1 MDTGKALAALPA
13 LLRGRLAKAI
23 GGGAIALAM
32 ATVTYFEGYEPTPYV
47 DPVGI
52 PTVCVGHTG
61 GVEMERVYSEAEC
74 DALLKGDLG
83 VAFAAVDKY
92 VRVPLGDATRAALA
106 SFVFNVG
113 EGAFRK
119 STLLRRLNVG
129 EGAPACAEL
138 KRWVCVKTVEG
149 QGDIEGPCATPKRNR
164 RSLPGL
170 VKRRDVEHALC
181 VEGFRQL
188 ADPGNDNVPLPMVR
202 PERDAA

>member
-23 GGGAIALAM
+23 GGGALALAM

-74 DALLKGDLG
+74 AALLKGDLG

-106 SFVFNVG
+106 SFAFNVG

-138 KRWVCVKTVEG
+138 KRWVYAG
-149 QGDIEGPCATPKRNR
+149 GRQ
-164 RSLPGL
+164 LPGL
-170 VKRRDVEHALC
+170 VKRRAAEYELC
-181 VEGFRQL
+181 VEGFRQF
-188 ADPGNDNVPLPMVR
+188 ADPSNDNVPLPMVR